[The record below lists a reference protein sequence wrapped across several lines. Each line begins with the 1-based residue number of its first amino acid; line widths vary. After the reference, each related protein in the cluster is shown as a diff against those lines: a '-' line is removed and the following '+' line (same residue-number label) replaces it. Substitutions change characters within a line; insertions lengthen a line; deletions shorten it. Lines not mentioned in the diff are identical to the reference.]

1 MSFKPSLERVQF
13 SGEQVPI
20 LWKAAIFTSR
30 LLVSGHDKG
39 LATEMLTC
47 QEILRLPIRWDLIQM
62 GHRSLLRSVRQ
73 LRTLQV

>member
-30 LLVSGHDKG
+30 LLVSGHDKD
-39 LATEMLTC
+39 LAT
-47 QEILRLPIRWDLIQM
+47 
-62 GHRSLLRSVRQ
+62 
-73 LRTLQV
+73 